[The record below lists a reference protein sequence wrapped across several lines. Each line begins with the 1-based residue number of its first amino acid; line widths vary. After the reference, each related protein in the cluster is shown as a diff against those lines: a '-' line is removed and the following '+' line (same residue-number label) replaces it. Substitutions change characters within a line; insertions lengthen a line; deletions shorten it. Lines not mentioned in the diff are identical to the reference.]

1 MFGEY
6 KATLDTSNGR
16 MNIPAKFR
24 EELGSSFYAAK
35 PLDKASCVAIYTIE
49 SWNDVLKSIREKPR
63 EESYDIKRNIL
74 PSAFPIDM
82 DKQGRVKIPAP
93 LCEYAALDGEVVVI
107 GIDDTAEIWN
117 KSLWERRACAGK
129 L

>member
-1 MFGEY
+1 MLGEY
-6 KATLDTSNGR
+6 KATLDVNNGR

-24 EELGSSFYAAK
+24 EELGSRFYAAK
-35 PLDKASCVAIYTIE
+35 PLDKAACVAIYTID
-49 SWNDVLKSIREKPR
+49 SWNDVIESIRSRPR
-63 EESYDIKRNIL
+63 EESYEIKRSIL

-93 LCEYAALDGEVVVI
+93 LCEYASLDGEVVVI

-117 KSLWERRACAGK
+117 KSVWDSRRTS
-129 L
+129 

>member
-1 MFGEY
+1 MLGEY

-24 EELGSSFYAAK
+24 EELGASFYMAK
-35 PLDKASCVAIYTIE
+35 PLDKALCVAVYTIE
-49 SWNDVLKSIREKPR
+49 SWNDVIESIRERPR
-63 EESYDIKRNIL
+63 EEAYDIKRNIL

-82 DKQGRVKIPAP
+82 DKQGRVKIPQP
-93 LCEYAALDGEVVVI
+93 LLKYAGLETDGEVIVI

-117 KSLWERRACAGK
+117 KTIWENRDNR
-129 L
+129 